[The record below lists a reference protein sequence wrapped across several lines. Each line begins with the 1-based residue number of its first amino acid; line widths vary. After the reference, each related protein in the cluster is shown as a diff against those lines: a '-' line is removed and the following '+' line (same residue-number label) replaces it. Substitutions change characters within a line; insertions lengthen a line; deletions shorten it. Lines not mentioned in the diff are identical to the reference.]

1 MGLPFVDITFLECQ
15 SRLACSEDF
24 QEETKKNDITLLVGS
39 IAAVVALYLGQLW
52 ILCYNIHSYI
62 VGQKRYK
69 VFHLSFFYLLA
80 FTIVVSRL
88 VFFTVILHFLYDV
101 KGATVPPPHYID
113 HLDNFATY
121 FELSLGIQQLFSIVE
136 LHLMLQY
143 SCLFRTNNAVDAQKK
158 QQQIFKSLLRY
169 RYSSVFAAAAVLVL
183 CCILTLAI
191 GAGLGDDD
199 QTAESVFVAV
209 SSTLFAIVS
218 VLLLCSLARL
228 FRTARQGFGEGEFS
242 RELN

>member
-1 MGLPFVDITFLECQ
+1 M
-15 SRLACSEDF
+15 
-24 QEETKKNDITLLVGS
+24 
-39 IAAVVALYLGQLW
+39 
-52 ILCYNIHSYI
+52 
-62 VGQKRYK
+62 
-69 VFHLSFFYLLA
+69 
-80 FTIVVSRL
+80 VSRL

-101 KGATVPPPHYID
+101 KGAQKPPPRYID

-143 SCLFRTNNAVDAQKK
+143 SCLFRTNNAIDAQKR

-183 CCILTLAI
+183 CCILTLAV
-191 GAGLGDDD
+191 GAGLGKDD
-199 QTAESVFVAV
+199 QRSVFVAV